1 MGSKYHAK
9 KVKDGDLVFDSRK
22 EYRRWQELLL
32 LEKAGVIRGLRRQV
46 KYELLPRVPGK
57 WPRPVAYIADFV
69 YQEGKKEVVEDVKGY
84 RTDVYKLKKRLM
96 WVVHGI
102 EIRET

>member
-1 MGSKYHAK
+1 MRNKYRAK

-32 LEKAGVIRGLRRQV
+32 AEKAGVIKGLRRQV

-57 WPRPVAYIADFV
+57 WPRPVYYVADFV
-69 YQEGKKEVVEDVKGY
+69 YREDGKEVVEDVKGY
-84 RTDVYKLKKRLM
+84 KTDVYKLKKRLM

>member
-1 MGSKYHAK
+1 MRNKYRAK

-32 LEKAGVIRGLRRQV
+32 LEKAGVIKGLRRQV
-46 KYELLPRVPGK
+46 KYELQPRVPGK
-57 WPRPVAYIADFV
+57 WPRPVTYIADFV
-69 YQEGKKEVVEDVKGY
+69 YHEGKKEIVEDVKGY
-84 RTDVYKLKKRLM
+84 QTDVYKLKKRLM

>member
-1 MGSKYHAK
+1 MRNKYHAK
-9 KVKDGDLVFDSRK
+9 KVKYGGLVFDSRK
-22 EYRRWQELLL
+22 EYRRWRELLL
-32 LEKAGVIRGLRRQV
+32 LEKVGMIKGLRRQV

-57 WPRPVAYIADFV
+57 WPRSVTYIADFV
-69 YQEGKKEVVEDVKGY
+69 YYEGKKEIVEDVKGY

>member
-32 LEKAGVIRGLRRQV
+32 LEKAGVIKGLRRQV
-46 KYELLPRVPGK
+46 KYELLPRAGE
-57 WPRPVAYIADFV
+57 VAEAGDL
-69 YQEGKKEVVEDVKGY
+69 Y
-84 RTDVYKLKKRLM
+84 R
-96 WVVHGI
+96 
-102 EIRET
+102 

>member
-1 MGSKYHAK
+1 MRNKYRAK

-32 LEKAGVIRGLRRQV
+32 LEMAGVIKGLRRQV

-57 WPRPVAYIADFV
+57 GPRPVTYIADFV
-69 YQEGKKEVVEDVKGY
+69 YHEGKKEIVEDVKGY
-84 RTDVYKLKKRLM
+84 QTDVYKLKKRLM

>member
-1 MGSKYHAK
+1 MRNKYRAK

-32 LEKAGVIRGLRRQV
+32 LEKAGVIKGLRRQV

-57 WPRPVAYIADFV
+57 WPRPVNYIADFV
-69 YQEGKKEVVEDVKGY
+69 YHEGKKEVVEDVKGY
-84 RTDVYKLKKRLM
+84 KTDVYKLKKRLM

>member
-32 LEKAGVIRGLRRQV
+32 FEKAGVIKGLRRQV

-57 WPRPVAYIADFV
+57 WPRPVVYIADFV
-69 YQEGKKEVVEDVKGY
+69 YHEGKKEVVEDVKGY
-84 RTDVYKLKKRLM
+84 KTDVYKLKKRLM

>member
-1 MGSKYHAK
+1 MRNKYRAK

-32 LEKAGVIRGLRRQV
+32 LEKAGVIKGLRRQV

-57 WPRPVAYIADFV
+57 WPRPVTYIADFV
-69 YQEGKKEVVEDVKGY
+69 YREDGKEVVEDVKGY
-84 RTDVYKLKKRLM
+84 KTDVYKLKKRLM
-96 WVVHGI
+96 WVVHAI

>member
-1 MGSKYHAK
+1 MRNKYRAK

-32 LEKAGVIRGLRRQV
+32 MEKAGVIKGLRRQV

-57 WPRPVAYIADFV
+57 WTRPVTYIADFV
-69 YQEGKKEVVEDVKGY
+69 YYEGKKEIVEDVKGY

>member
-32 LEKAGVIRGLRRQV
+32 LEKAGVIKGLRRQV

-57 WPRPVAYIADFV
+57 WPRPVTYIADFV
-69 YQEGKKEVVEDVKGY
+69 YREGKKEVVEDVKGY
-84 RTDVYKLKKRLM
+84 KTDVYKLTKRLM
-96 WVVHGI
+96 WVVYGI

>member
-1 MGSKYHAK
+1 MRNKYRAK
-9 KVKDGDLVFDSRK
+9 KVKYEGLVFDSRK
-22 EYRRWQELLL
+22 EYRRWRELLL
-32 LEKAGVIRGLRRQV
+32 LEKVGMIKGLRRQV

-57 WPRPVAYIADFV
+57 WPRPVVYIADFV
-69 YQEGKKEVVEDVKGY
+69 YHEGKKEIVEDVKGY

-96 WVVHGI
+96 WVVYGI